1 MKKLVFG
8 ALALALTSCLAAHA
22 ADRPMR
28 ILLVNDDGCKAPG
41 IIALKDKLTAKGY
54 EVWSSGPATNQS
66 GIGTAITYKPGKT
79 FSIEKLSDR
88 TYCFPGTPSDALLFG
103 LYGLLKDT
111 PPDLVI
117 SGVNDGPNV
126 GIAQFNSG
134 TVGAAARAV
143 REGIPAIAASVG
155 VRLEEAGTGYKSSHE
170 YVPVVADYVVEI
182 VDHLNSQWKPGQS
195 VLPAKSGFS
204 INYPPYPKA
213 ELKGIRYVENE
224 FNPIPQIV
232 YQDITDTQATQVSN
246 PMSLK
251 PATRDNDAKALES
264 KYIVYTLFD
273 GDWNASQFQTQYEK
287 VLGKYGK

>member
-1 MKKLVFG
+1 MKKIVFS
-8 ALALALTSCLAAHA
+8 ALALALTSSFAVNAAE
-22 ADRPMR
+22 RPMR

-41 IIALKDKLTAKGY
+41 IIALKNKLTAKGY
-54 EVWSSGPATNQS
+54 EVWSSAPAVNQS
-66 GIGTAITYKPGKT
+66 GIGTAITFKPGKT
-79 FSIEKLSDR
+79 FPIEKLSER

-103 LYGLLKDT
+103 LYGLLKDN

-155 VRLEEAGTGYKSSHE
+155 ARWEEAETGFKSSHE
-170 YVPVVADYVVEI
+170 YVPIVADYVVEVI
-182 VDHLNSQWKPGQS
+182 DHLNSQWKPGQS
-195 VLPAKSGFS
+195 VLPAKSGLS
-204 INYPPYPKA
+204 INYPPYPKS
-213 ELKGIRYVENE
+213 ELKGIRYVDNE
-224 FNPIPQIV
+224 FNPIPQIAFK
-232 YQDITDTQATQVSN
+232 DITDTQATQAWN
-246 PMSLK
+246 PMALK
-251 PATRDNDAKALES
+251 PSTRDNDAKALES

-273 GDWNASQFQTQYEK
+273 GDWNARQFQQSYEK